1 MRDIHAANIRRG
13 QKYISLIYEI
23 NRTGSKVQRKKTIME
38 TSLYTIY
45 LISAKKQTTANDEVL
60 LLEHLPAK
68 EPAAHLLPI
77 KIKESATTTETMQ
90 KIVEAVHAHCA
101 QNE

>member
-1 MRDIHAANIRRG
+1 MLLVFEEGKNRLVQSMKLIGMD
-13 QKYISLIYEI
+13 QKYS
-23 NRTGSKVQRKKTIME
+23 VKKTIME

-45 LISAKKQTTANDEVL
+45 LISAKKQTLANDEVL

-90 KIVEAVHAHCA
+90 KIVEAVHAHFA